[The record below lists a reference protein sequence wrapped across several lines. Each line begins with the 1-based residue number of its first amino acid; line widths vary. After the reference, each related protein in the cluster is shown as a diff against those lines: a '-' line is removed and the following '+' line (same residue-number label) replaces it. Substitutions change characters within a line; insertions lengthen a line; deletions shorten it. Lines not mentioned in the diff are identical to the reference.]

1 MSAPKSSSSQETP
14 RAGAGHAGLRHSP
27 ELILVADDDLHLRE
41 SLGEV
46 LRQENYAVRLA
57 CDGRDTVRQFLD
69 GPPDLILLDVN
80 MPDID
85 GWRAFQIIA
94 QLYPF
99 VPVIVIT
106 ARPGQ
111 TRRAA
116 ELGIDKNGVRNE
128 AAFGAGFAVFDQI
141 CADDAEIIVRN
152 VRERRT
158 TFDIAQRKNP
168 PYAGLQPIVHLYEA
182 LLVGGNSRHR
192 SLQPIGI
199 RPSPRRGQQMRTGN
213 R

>member
-1 MSAPKSSSSQETP
+1 MSAPKSSSPQETP
-14 RAGAGHAGLRHSP
+14 RAGAGHASLRHSP

-46 LRQENYAVRLA
+46 LRQENYDVRLA

-116 ELGIDKNGVRNE
+116 ELGIDALMEKPLDIPTLLRKIRE
-128 AAFGAGFAVFDQI
+128 LLLRPDTAHFAKV
-141 CADDAEIIVRN
+141 
-152 VRERRT
+152 
-158 TFDIAQRKNP
+158 
-168 PYAGLQPIVHLYEA
+168 LQTWATQDKPETQ
-182 LLVGGNSRHR
+182 G
-192 SLQPIGI
+192 
-199 RPSPRRGQQMRTGN
+199 
-213 R
+213 